1 MQTSSR
7 LASACYA
14 RGVRL
19 FVGAAHGSGTEYVTV
34 GRNYV
39 LSVPFVVH
47 MTEPDEGAEGLEEME
62 LPGTEGLEEVKLSV
76 GKVGDGLA
84 VTELVATAA
93 EGQQITSKQIRGLPL
108 GKIVARA
115 VRVSLNRLEE
125 QAGGY
130 AMRIGGTVYEL
141 DDEELAAI
149 RAAGPTDENLQ
160 RVADLSAVAL
170 LVGDSPSAEVAA
182 ALGLTQATAY
192 RWIRKA
198 REKGFLVV

>member
-1 MQTSSR
+1 M
-7 LASACYA
+7 
-14 RGVRL
+14 
-19 FVGAAHGSGTEYVTV
+19 

>member
-1 MQTSSR
+1 MFATACC
-7 LASACYA
+7 ASYA

-19 FVGAAHGSGTEYVTV
+19 EVEGALGPGQDYVRVGQRYA
-34 GRNYV
+34 
-39 LSVPFVVH
+39 LPVPFVIRL
-47 MTEPDEGAEGLEEME
+47 TPDEGADELDEVE
-62 LPGTEGLEEVKLSV
+62 LPGADGLKEVELSV
-76 GKVGDGLA
+76 GKVGDGLGI
-84 VTELVATAA
+84 TKLTATAA
-93 EGQQITSKQIRGLPL
+93 EGQQVTSKQMRGLPL
-108 GKIVARA
+108 GKLVARA
-115 VRVSLNRLEE
+115 VRWSLNKFEE
-125 QAGGY
+125 RPGGY
-130 AMRIGGTVYEL
+130 AMSFGHTIYDL

-170 LVGDSPSAEVAA
+170 LVGDSPSAEVEA